1 MTKGNWKWLA
11 ITLGVI
17 AFVAVVAAIYFAWP
31 RSVSVPATVP
41 PAEQV
46 PTATSLPEKMPVL
59 AEAVVARAPMVST
72 EPAATAV
79 AETASACCET
89 VFVDLGTAPE
99 GVWSNASAVLVPEGW
114 CVVLRRDQ
122 RWQQSREEVELRQ
135 TWQEGATEDYLLLC
149 NPDPGSRYYSL
160 EGEFGGRPGG
170 HEGFWNDQAKAIWV
184 FPDPKVASCRQGT
197 VVLYENDQEPYG
209 WEFSIGTDGKVS
221 FAPSAVVPSP
231 QPEAV
236 VTLPLQQPQ
245 NTPAP
250 QAQAPTELPPQP
262 TQPAPK
268 PAGQEFSLAEDL
280 RQRSDVQILND
291 RSSWDGKGNGMV
303 SLIRIPEGSSAE
315 FLFQRW
321 GPPGVWNQVEAEK
334 LVTLSQ
340 GVYDLE
346 SWEGGAFNDALQR
359 VVIEKGTVVLFENS
373 DGSGITITLA
383 HSRG

>member
-1 MTKGNWKWLA
+1 MTKKQLMWLA

-17 AFVAVVAAIYFAWP
+17 AFVAIGATIYFAWP
-31 RSVSVPATVP
+31 RSVSPVAVSS
-41 PAEQV
+41 AEQV
-46 PTATSLPEKMPVL
+46 STATLLPTVPTLV
-59 AEAVVARAPMVST
+59 EATVTPMVST
-72 EPAATAV
+72 EPASAAV

-197 VVLYENDQEPYG
+197 VVLYENDQEPRG
-209 WEFSIGTDGKVS
+209 WSFSIGTDGKVS
-221 FAPSAVVPSP
+221 FAPAAVPSP

-250 QAQAPTELPPQP
+250 SQAQAPTELPSQP
-262 TQPAPK
+262 TQPASK
-268 PAGQEFSLAEDL
+268 LAGKEFSLAEDL
-280 RQRSDVQILND
+280 RQRSDVQILSD
-291 RSSWDGKGNGMV
+291 RPDWDGRGNGLV
-303 SLIRIPEGSSAE
+303 SLIRIPEGSQAE

-334 LVTLSQ
+334 LVTLGQ
-340 GVYDLE
+340 GVYDLT
-346 SWEGGAFNDALQR
+346 SWEGGIFNDALQR
-359 VVIEKGTVVLFENS
+359 VVIERGTVVLCENS
-373 DGSGITITLA
+373 DGSGIVITFNA
-383 HSRG
+383 DR